1 MSHIYIQ
8 LAVLYACVFVV
19 CIRRY
24 INYYHNTRQ
33 IAVHNSSKPVFY
45 ARCAV
50 TAFNVSNN
58 QSNVERD
65 RIRFNEFHVLINYA

>member
-8 LAVLYACVFVV
+8 LAVLYACVFIV

-58 QSNVERD
+58 
-65 RIRFNEFHVLINYA
+65 